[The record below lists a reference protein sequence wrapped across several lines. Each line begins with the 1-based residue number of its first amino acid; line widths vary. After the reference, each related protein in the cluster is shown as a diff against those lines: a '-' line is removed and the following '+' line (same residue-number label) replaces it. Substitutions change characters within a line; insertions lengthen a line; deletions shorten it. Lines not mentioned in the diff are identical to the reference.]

1 MLIISLT
8 AYQCDVLQSCLSSS
22 EQGCRNICCRVRLR
36 GPTPHEW
43 WMSLPGQIVTC
54 VCVCVLTEYKEWR
67 KVASKWLDCI
77 LRAPVPIF
85 LSQVSL
91 LRGAERSNAGLIQ
104 ACHLLTCTIQHLFA
118 ICIYYRSSLK
128 WERFC
133 FSCSFHSFFSR
144 RTKTR
149 LLDSAEPWVSCFSRW
164 TSHITASKHAEKCL
178 HSWTHRRRTRVR
190 D

>member
-1 MLIISLT
+1 MFCKAASPPLSRAAGTSAAGWGWGVPHHTSDGWVYLGRLSL
-8 AYQCDVLQSCLSSS
+8 
-22 EQGCRNICCRVRLR
+22 
-36 GPTPHEW
+36 
-43 WMSLPGQIVTC
+43 

-85 LSQVSL
+85 LSQVCL
-91 LRGAERSNAGLIQ
+91 LRGAERSNAGLLQ

-118 ICIYYRSSLK
+118 IFIYYRSSLK

-133 FSCSFHSFFSR
+133 FSCSFHFFFLR
-144 RTKTR
+144 RAKTR